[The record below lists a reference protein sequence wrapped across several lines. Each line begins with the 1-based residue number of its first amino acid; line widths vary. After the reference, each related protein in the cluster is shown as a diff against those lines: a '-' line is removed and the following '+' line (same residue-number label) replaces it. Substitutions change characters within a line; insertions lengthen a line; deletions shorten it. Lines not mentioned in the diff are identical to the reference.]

1 MRKLRP
7 LILVTTLAFVL
18 AMAGCAAKAS
28 DPSGQ
33 TPAPQGAPGAT
44 PGTAAAAKGGAPQGA
59 QGQGNGRRFAT
70 IPVQAVTVQSGTLVT
85 ENATSGSVVAV
96 TQSPVAAQVAGVVA
110 RVARNAGD
118 WVKQGA
124 LVIQLDDSA
133 VKLAVKNAQAS
144 LENAKI
150 NLSIAQ
156 QTSTESNPKLA
167 SQLDSAKTA
176 LSAAQKNYDSQKKLF
191 DLGGISSS
199 QLDSSQSQLQQAQA
213 NVLTAQLALDQN
225 QQAGTQTL
233 AQQQLAVDQAATQLE
248 IAQLNLRNTSI
259 TAPFAGQIAAV
270 NVTPG
275 MAVSLNTSVYVL
287 VSAERQINFTVP
299 PSDAPDFKIGN
310 LVQFTFAGHDYP
322 VRIIQSPSAP
332 INGVVPLVAELPK
345 QVPVSYGA
353 VGTITYKLNIA
364 TGILIPIAALVTRAD
379 QNLVYSIVNG
389 KAVEQPI
396 TIVAESGT
404 TAVVKGLEAGMQII
418 VSPPP
423 GLLAG
428 STVQAVTVS
437 AQGQAPGGAP
447 APGAPGS
454 GGQKGS
460 GQQGGAPRAG
470 APGSGGQGTGG
481 PGSRTGGQG
490 SGTTQAP
497 PAQGGSS

>member
-1 MRKLRP
+1 
-7 LILVTTLAFVL
+7 
-18 AMAGCAAKAS
+18 
-28 DPSGQ
+28 
-33 TPAPQGAPGAT
+33 
-44 PGTAAAAKGGAPQGA
+44 
-59 QGQGNGRRFAT
+59 
-70 IPVQAVTVQSGTLVT
+70 
-85 ENATSGSVVAV
+85 
-96 TQSPVAAQVAGVVA
+96 
-110 RVARNAGD
+110 
-118 WVKQGA
+118 
-124 LVIQLDDSA
+124 
-133 VKLAVKNAQAS
+133 
-144 LENAKI
+144 
-150 NLSIAQ
+150 
-156 QTSTESNPKLA
+156 
-167 SQLDSAKTA
+167 
-176 LSAAQKNYDSQKKLF
+176 
-191 DLGGISSS
+191 
-199 QLDSSQSQLQQAQA
+199 
-213 NVLTAQLALDQN
+213 
-225 QQAGTQTL
+225 
-233 AQQQLAVDQAATQLE
+233 
-248 IAQLNLRNTSI
+248 
-259 TAPFAGQIAAV
+259 
-270 NVTPG
+270 
-275 MAVSLNTSVYVL
+275 
-287 VSAERQINFTVP
+287 
-299 PSDAPDFKIGN
+299 
-310 LVQFTFAGHDYP
+310 
-322 VRIIQSPSAP
+322 
-332 INGVVPLVAELPK
+332 
-345 QVPVSYGA
+345 